1 MITNFL
7 KLSILFFVI
16 VFYFIIFTR
25 KYKTLELFFQTTSVT
40 TQTTEPLITT
50 LATEPLITTQ
60 TTEPLITTQTTEPLI
75 TTSPSITMV
84 TDSTYYDDPIRYGTA
99 PCSNL
104 KDRGRDIE
112 CTHFDYKEE
121 SDVTEENE
129 AYASLDEALNTLLP
143 KFF

>member
-50 LATEPLITTQ
+50 LA
-60 TTEPLITTQTTEPLI
+60 TEPLITTQTTEPLI

>member
-40 TQTTEPLITT
+40 TEPLITT
-50 LATEPLITTQ
+50 SPS
-60 TTEPLITTQTTEPLI
+60 
-75 TTSPSITMV
+75 TSPSITMV
-84 TDSTYYDDPIRYGTA
+84 TDSTYYDPIRYGTA

-104 KDRGRDIE
+104 KDRGRPIE

-129 AYASLDEALNTLLP
+129 AYASLDAALNILLP